1 MAIGKNK
8 RKKKKGVKK
17 GADPF
22 TKKEWYDIRA
32 PNVFP
37 KRDVGKTFTTKSIG
51 KRLAKDSLLGRVVE
65 VSLGDLKQDAEDDA
79 FRKFKLKVEA
89 VQNLQCL
96 TNFYGMTLSTDK
108 LRSLVRKWHSL
119 IEAYVDVK
127 TADGYLLRVFVIAFT
142 KKRPNQHKKT
152 SYAQSAQIKK
162 IRKKM
167 IEIIQKES
175 QTSLSEFVKKLI
187 PESIGQEIEKA
198 TQGIYPLQN
207 VFIRKVKTLKSP
219 KVDVAKLLEAHE
231 GADEVAPAASQP
243 VERPEESSWGAQG
256 EEE

>member
-1 MAIGKNK
+1 
-8 RKKKKGVKK
+8 
-17 GADPF
+17 
-22 TKKEWYDIRA
+22 
-32 PNVFP
+32 
-37 KRDVGKTFTTKSIG
+37 
-51 KRLAKDSLLGRVVE
+51 
-65 VSLGDLKQDAEDDA
+65 
-79 FRKFKLKVEA
+79 
-89 VQNLQCL
+89 
-96 TNFYGMTLSTDK
+96 MTLSTDK

-127 TADGYLLRVFVIAFT
+127 TADGYVLRVFVIAFT

-175 QTSLSEFVKKLI
+175 QTSLAEFVKKLI

-231 GADEVAPAASQP
+231 GADEVAPAGQP
-243 VERPEESSWGAQG
+243 VDRPEEGGPWGAQ
-256 EEE
+256 EEEE